1 MNEGCTAAITLAAD
15 LQLESSEVEIEDQDD
30 HVDVEAEDEEQ
41 NVKEEAEVE
50 VSRGEISQLVEED
63 EEGES
68 TKPIIQL
75 TLKIRVKLPASNAYQ
90 SNHSPGTAIPEG
102 FAYIPFKRTS
112 RRRSKTKN
120 ESGSTGASSTS
131 VKPMNT

>member
-15 LQLESSEVEIEDQDD
+15 LQLESSEAEIGDQDD
-30 HVDVEAEDEEQ
+30 HVDVEAEDEEW

-50 VSRGEISQLVEED
+50 VSRGENSQSVEED

-68 TKPIIQL
+68 TKPIIQP
-75 TLKIRVKLPASNAYQ
+75 TLKIKVKLPASNAYR

-102 FAYIPFKRTS
+102 LVLGDKQ
-112 RRRSKTKN
+112 
-120 ESGSTGASSTS
+120 
-131 VKPMNT
+131 

>member
-1 MNEGCTAAITLAAD
+1 MAAD

-30 HVDVEAEDEEQ
+30 HGDVEAEDGEW

-50 VSRGEISQLVEED
+50 VSRGGNLQSVEEE

-75 TLKIRVKLPASNAYQ
+75 MLKIRVKLPASNAYQ
-90 SNHSPGTAIPEG
+90 
-102 FAYIPFKRTS
+102 
-112 RRRSKTKN
+112 
-120 ESGSTGASSTS
+120 
-131 VKPMNT
+131 